1 MSHTGHRPPPRSPLP
16 VITDPAAHGRPEGNV
31 SPGPEAARPRRTIE
45 LTSAQALRLLGEV
58 SFGRIVFTQHA
69 LPAIRPVNHV
79 LDRGRIVIRTH
90 LDSDLFAQARD
101 HGDRG
106 VVVAYQADA
115 IDPLTHLGWSVV
127 ATGYCRPVT
136 DPDAL
141 IRYQRLIRPW
151 SDRMMECAVH
161 IRPHLVTGIRLAE
174 GIGHG

>member
-1 MSHTGHRPPPRSPLP
+1 MATS
-16 VITDPAAHGRPEGNV
+16 PAAHGWPQGDV
-31 SPGPEAARPRRTIE
+31 AHAPEAVWPRRTVE
-45 LTSAQALRLLGEV
+45 LTSTQALGLLREV
-58 SFGRIVFTQHA
+58 SFGRIVFTRHA

-90 LDSDLFAQARD
+90 QDSDLFAQARD

-141 IRYQRLIRPW
+141 VRYQRLIRPW

-174 GIGHG
+174 GGGHE

>member
-1 MSHTGHRPPPRSPLP
+1 MAAR
-16 VITDPAAHGRPEGNV
+16 PAAHGRSEGSAV
-31 SPGPEAARPRRTIE
+31 HAPEAGWPRHTVE
-45 LTSAQALRLLGEV
+45 LTSGQALGLLGEV

-90 LDSDLFAQARD
+90 GDSDLFLQARD

-106 VVVAYQADA
+106 VVVAYQADV

-136 DPDAL
+136 DPESL
-141 IRYQRLIRPW
+141 VRYQRLIRPW
-151 SDRMMECAVH
+151 SDRMMDCAVH

-174 GIGHG
+174 GGGRG

>member
-1 MSHTGHRPPPRSPLP
+1 MPTGAIRPLLP
-16 VITDPAAHGRPEGNV
+16 ESAPA
-31 SPGPEAARPRRTIE
+31 AARPRRTVE
-45 LTSAQALRLLGEV
+45 LTGAQALGLLGEA

-79 LDRGRIVIRTH
+79 LDHGRIVIRTH
-90 LDSDLFAQARD
+90 QDSDLFSQARD
-101 HGDRG
+101 HGERG

-136 DPDAL
+136 DPEAL
-141 IRYQRLIRPW
+141 FRYQRLIRPW
-151 SDRMMECAVH
+151 SDRLMDCAVQ

-174 GIGHG
+174 GHG

>member
-1 MSHTGHRPPPRSPLP
+1 MSNAGRRPPGSP
-16 VITDPAAHGRPEGNV
+16 V
-31 SPGPEAARPRRTIE
+31 SVAPGGTARGWPDGVRARGPGGAGARRTVE
-45 LTSAQALRLLGEV
+45 LTDHQAMRLLAGV
-58 SFGRIVFTQHA
+58 SLGRIVFTQQA

-90 LDSDLFAQARD
+90 RDSDLFAQAGL

-106 VVVAYQADA
+106 VVVAYQADD

-141 IRYQRLIRPW
+141 MRYQRLIRPW
-151 SDRMMECAVH
+151 SDQMMECAVH

-174 GIGHG
+174 AGSRE